1 MGSKTEIILVHGLW
15 FGAWAL
21 GTLGR
26 NLHGMG
32 FPIRYFDYGATADHL
47 GRHAQELHRFALEG
61 EVDRQHF
68 LGHSLGGLVILRMLA
83 EFDDIPPGR
92 VVLLG
97 SPLGGSSVA
106 RKMNRIP
113 GAEKLLG
120 KARSPL
126 EQGYADLPPDR
137 ETGMITGSKAVGLG
151 LLTGGPGGPSD
162 GTVGIREADAKGLK
176 DRLVLPVTHTG
187 MLYSAEVAQQAA
199 TFLKNGHFE
208 PVQQQI

>member
-1 MGSKTEIILVHGLW
+1 MGSRTEIILVHGLW

-26 NLHGMG
+26 RLHGMG
-32 FPIRYFDYGATADHL
+32 FPIRHFDYAATADHL
-47 GRHAQELHRFALEG
+47 DRHARELHRLALE
-61 EVDRQHF
+61 EEMDRRHF

-106 RKMNRIP
+106 RKMNKMP

-120 KARSPL
+120 KARAPL
-126 EQGYADLPPDR
+126 QQGYAELPADR

-151 LLTGGPGGPSD
+151 LLAGGPGGPSD
-162 GTVGIREADAKGLK
+162 GTVGIGEADAKGLK

-187 MLYSAEVAQQAA
+187 LLYSAEVAQQAA
-199 TFLKNGHFE
+199 AFLHNGRFE
-208 PVQQQI
+208 PVRQQI